1 MARQFDVNDAI
12 WDLMVANRFR
22 HKYKNAK
29 DRGIDFTLS
38 FRSMK
43 NLLEAKKCYYTGIT
57 LTFPDSSEDKSLKAT
72 DLTIDRID
80 SSKGYV
86 SGNVVACS
94 HAFNQLKS
102 QFEGAGLIGIKTAC
116 KAFGKVMKRMEKQ

>member
-1 MARQFDVNDAI
+1 MARPSGVDDVT

-22 HKYKNAK
+22 YKYKNAK
-29 DRGIDFTLS
+29 DRGIEFSLS

-57 LTFPDSSEDKSLKAT
+57 LTFPDNSEDRSLKAT

-94 HAFNQLKS
+94 NAFNQLKS
-102 QFEGAGLIGIKTAC
+102 QFEGAGVIGIKTAC
-116 KAFGKVMKRMEKQ
+116 KAFGKIIKRMEK